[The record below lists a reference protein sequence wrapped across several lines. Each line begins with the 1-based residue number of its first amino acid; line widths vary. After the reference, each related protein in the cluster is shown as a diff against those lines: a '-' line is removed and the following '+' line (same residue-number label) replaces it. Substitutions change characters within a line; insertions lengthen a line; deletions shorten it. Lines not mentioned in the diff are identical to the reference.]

1 MADFRRCLYA
11 LAFVALL
18 AGLTMPASAQSFQ
31 CQNTTSVIPN
41 VRGEGFAELLGDI
54 VLDCTGGTPTPPNA
68 TVPQVNIVVQ
78 LDTSVSS
85 KVTATQNNVQFVES
99 LLIVDEPNST
109 INPPA
114 RPIRNCGSLNEDN
127 TAAGAGVCILTG
139 GGSNG
144 AAATYDGSV
153 GHSNV
158 FQGRSLGLV
167 TGQWNQVLFASV
179 PIDPPGTICPTQ
191 ISQPTCHRIIRIT
204 NVRGDATAYN
214 VGIGGLSAPVTA
226 NLIINPVSGLP
237 IDIFSHVIA
246 RVQAGLLTPIVTN
259 NSYTLPGSA
268 AAQLGGKFD
277 FIQCSDLN
285 GQPQAIALTFR
296 EGFFDSFKP
305 RNLRQVLDNGQ
316 AVPQYSY
323 TGNGAQATP
332 QTTNVLGNNA
342 ALLNQN
348 VPGTTY
354 STESGFMDPFAA
366 ASGNPPANPLTAGT
380 GTGNAFVDTTVGGGT
395 GIVAAGRATQGTR
408 LIATFANVAN
418 GTTVEVPNVT
428 FLYNVINGT
437 ITGVAVLVNGTDSA
451 GANGVNT
458 GFASVTPV
466 AVGVFGNTI
475 PVTNVAGTQI
485 PGGIGTLG
493 QRAVY
498 EVLFSNPG
506 ALEQLVIPIRVLDTC
521 NLGTLTTPCPN
532 LASNLPTPNSVA
544 TVTGGFA
551 PFYAPSSA
559 QPGVRTVLPEGAAPT
574 AVPPSG
580 PVPRFINLNAP
591 INLFSIVRCSCNLL
605 FPFVTNSATAGGNFD
620 TGMAIANTSLDPGN
634 LPPNTFGYR
643 AAAQTGPVQLWYYNR
658 NGATPAEP
666 NFLGQGNTQCTN
678 ATTPGKCDPATNT
691 GVPAGGMLTYVLS
704 GGGYIAPNAPGT
716 LGPQVLLGAPAFQG
730 YMIAQAGFQYCHG
743 FAFISKQGAG
753 FQADNLAMG
762 YLAIVLD
769 PPALPRTFS
778 IGENDGH

>member
-1 MADFRRCLYA
+1 LKENFDRFNFAIYKEKEMADFRRCLYA

-31 CQNTTSVIPN
+31 CSNTTSVIPN

-85 KVTATQNNVQFVES
+85 KVTATVNNVQFVEA

-109 INPPA
+109 VNPPA
-114 RPIRNCGSLNEDN
+114 RLIRNCGYSSEDT
-127 TAAGAGVCILTG
+127 TAAGAGVCISTG
-139 GGSNG
+139 AGSAG
-144 AAATYDGSV
+144 AQFTYDGSGP

-179 PIDPPGTICPTQ
+179 PIDPPGTICPAQ

-204 NVRGDATAYN
+204 NIRGDAVAYN

-226 NLIINPVSGLP
+226 NLIVNPVSGLP

-246 RVQAGLLTPIVTN
+246 RVQAGLLTPIITN
-259 NSYTLPGSA
+259 NSLP
-268 AAQLGGKFD
+268 GGKFD
-277 FIQCSDLN
+277 FIQCTDLA
-285 GQPQAIALTFR
+285 GQGQGIALAFR

-305 RNLRQVLDNGQ
+305 RNLKQVLDNGQ

-323 TGNGAQATP
+323 LAGGTP
-332 QTTNVLGNNA
+332 VLTNVLGNGA

-354 STESGFMDPFAA
+354 STESGFMNLYTS
-366 ASGNPPANPLTAGT
+366 ASGNPPANPLTLGAGT
-380 GTGNAFVDTTVGGGT
+380 GNEFRETTAIVGGT
-395 GIVAAGRATQGTR
+395 GITTAGRATQGTR
-408 LIATFANVAN
+408 LIATFANVPN
-418 GTTVEVPNVT
+418 GTTVRVPNVA
-428 FLYNVINGT
+428 FLVNVINGT
-437 ITGVAVLVNGTDSA
+437 TTGVAVIVNGTDSA
-451 GANGVNT
+451 GAGGT
-458 GFASVTPV
+458 SLAAPGT
-466 AVGVFGNTI
+466 
-475 PVTNVAGTQI
+475 TNVAGTQVS
-485 PGGIGTLG
+485 GGLG
-493 QRAVY
+493 SLPQRAVY

-506 ALEQLVIPIRVLDTC
+506 ALEQLVIPITVVDTC
-521 NLGTLTTPCPN
+521 NLPAVTTPCPN
-532 LASNLPTPNSVA
+532 LASNLPAPNQVA

-559 QPGVRTVLPEGAAPT
+559 QPGVRTVLPEGAAPA

-591 INLFSIVRCSCNLL
+591 LNLFSIVRCSCNLL

-634 LPPNTFGYR
+634 LPPATYGFQG
-643 AAAQTGPVQLWYYNR
+643 AAQTGPVQLWYYNR

-678 ATTPGKCDPATNT
+678 STTPGKCDPATNT

-730 YMIAQAGFQYCHG
+730 YIIAQAGFQYCHG

-753 FQADNLAMG
+753 FQADNMAMG

-769 PPALPRTFS
+769 KPNTLPRTFS